1 MSSISK
7 TKTIPLDQDF
17 EEILISALRYALGRN
32 SYIVKMTAEYISKF
46 IPDLS
51 SQPLL
56 VMQRDLRNELYQP
69 DSRWAFSMVDIQ
81 TWLELLRKTEEELD
95 KRGYFVG

>member
-7 TKTIPLDQDF
+7 TKTIPLDDNF
-17 EEILISALRYALGRN
+17 EQILISALRYALGRN

-51 SQPLL
+51 NQPLL
-56 VMQRDLRNELYQP
+56 VMGRDLRNELYHP
-69 DSRWAFSMVDIQ
+69 DGHWAFSMMDIH
-81 TWLELLRKTEEELD
+81 TWSELLGKIEEELD

>member
-17 EEILISALRYALGRN
+17 EQMLISALRYALGRN

-51 SQPLL
+51 NQPLL
-56 VMQRDLRNELYQP
+56 VMGRDLNELHQP
-69 DSRWAFSMVDIQ
+69 DSCWGFSVMDIQ
-81 TWLELLRKTEEELD
+81 TWSELLRKIEVELD